1 MQTAPKLDRLVSIDA
16 LRGVAVLGILM
27 MNVQAFA
34 MIAQAY
40 DNPIAHMDMTGA
52 NATVWAIANTFFS
65 VKFITIFSALFGAG
79 IMLMVGEG
87 EKTGKHQTR
96 MTWLLVIGLIHA
108 HVFWWG
114 DILVSYALFG
124 MLAVRARNWSVRKL
138 LIWAAVMITV
148 VGLLLT
154 GLFASF
160 TMIPDGIDPI
170 KLGMAL
176 APEDLETLVATYQA
190 GFIEHIGP
198 NSSQALGGE
207 IAGILLFGG
216 RVLGMMFVGMA
227 LFKTGFL
234 SASWKSG
241 HYLIIAV
248 IALAVGL
255 GLSAW
260 STHIALETNFDLAQK
275 WSTFAANYVGS
286 LFAAF
291 GYAALVMLICKAKV
305 FGFIVN
311 IFAATGR
318 MAFTNYLTQTLIM
331 TFIFVGAPGLGLFGT
346 LERVEQAQLVMAVWV
361 LQLIWSPLWLSQFRF
376 GPFEW
381 LWRSLTYGK
390 LQPMAKPTSTTG

>member
-1 MQTAPKLDRLVSIDA
+1 MQTAPKLDRLISIDA

-40 DNPIAHMDMTGA
+40 DNPLAHMDMTGA
-52 NATVWAIANTFFS
+52 NADVWATANTFFS

-96 MTWLLVIGLIHA
+96 MNWLLVIGLIHA
-108 HVFWWG
+108 HIFWWG

-124 MLAVRARNWSVRKL
+124 MIAVRARNWSVRKL
-138 LIWAAVMITV
+138 LIWAAGLITL
-148 VGLLLT
+148 VGLMLT

-160 TMIPDGIDPI
+160 TLIPDGIDPV

-176 APEDLETLVATYQA
+176 GPEDLESLVATYQA
-190 GFIEHIGP
+190 GFVEHIGP
-198 NSSQALGGE
+198 NSAQALGGE
-207 IAGILLFGG
+207 IAGTLLFGG
-216 RVLGMMFVGMA
+216 RVLGVMYIGMA

-234 SASWKSG
+234 SATWKSS
-241 HYLIIAV
+241 HYLLIAV
-248 IALAVGL
+248 FALAIGL
-255 GLSAW
+255 GLSGL
-260 STHIALETNFDLAQK
+260 STQIALDTNFDLEHK
-275 WSTFAANYVGS
+275 WSEFAANYVGS
-286 LFAAF
+286 LFAAL
-291 GYAALVMLICKAKV
+291 GYAAVVMLICKAKV

-331 TFIFVGAPGLGLFGT
+331 TFIFVGSPGLGLFGT
-346 LERVEQAQLVMAVWV
+346 MERVEQAQLVMAVWV
-361 LQLIWSPLWLSQFRF
+361 LQLVWSPIWLSMFRF

-390 LQPMAKPTSTTG
+390 LQPMSKPKAATD